1 MNRLPPSYEC
11 RVCGV
16 SLELADRETATDEER
31 TTERRLVWNGMCDPC
46 QRDRQAAAL
55 AYLNAAE
62 TVRLAVRMFADAGQ
76 PLPSGQLR
84 NNFLLPMHDRL
95 KAAERR
101 CVELKMWPADR
112 LPSPGRFRGN
122 R

>member
-16 SLELADRETATDEER
+16 SLKLDEPDEATDEER
-31 TTERRLVWNGMCDPC
+31 ATERRLIWNGMCDPC

-55 AYLNAAE
+55 AYMSAAE
-62 TVRLAVRMFADAGQ
+62 TVRVVTQMFADAGQ
-76 PLPSGQLR
+76 TPPSGQQSVLT
-84 NNFLLPMHDRL
+84 PMRDRMRS
-95 KAAERR
+95 AEAR